1 MGLAVRGR
9 EKSRPTTA
17 RQKLFSRAILVGSTN
32 LCQTFRRVA
41 VIPEE
46 LCPLHGSALLV
57 STPVLI
63 KTQVGLGRVFCW
75 LSRSFSGIYFRFVS
89 AWAAVLPLP
98 GWSRGN
104 FSPNKQSVS
113 ISNTVTG
120 ETDQLLP
127 RKTRKSGILK
137 TLWRLWTSPW

>member
-1 MGLAVRGR
+1 MEGGPT
-9 EKSRPTTA
+9 EYQRPTKALFDTVNVPVEFSGSITGVFRSVLDLEA
-17 RQKLFSRAILVGSTN
+17 PAVKLEVRPCLNST
-32 LCQTFRRVA
+32 
-41 VIPEE
+41 
-46 LCPLHGSALLV
+46 
-57 STPVLI
+57 VLI

-75 LSRSFSGIYFRFVS
+75 LSRSFSGIYFRFGS

-104 FSPNKQSVS
+104 FAPNKQSVS